1 MFDAGFFERLMRLV
15 LVCFLWASVPICAS
29 QLRANDS
36 LPWEKDFESAREKA
50 IREGK
55 PLFVM
60 MTATWCGP
68 CKMLESKTL
77 PNEFILSGL
86 KDFIWVQ
93 AFEDKDVESRYKC
106 RGYPTLAFVEP
117 QSDKV
122 FSTSVG
128 YQPVAGFLKTV
139 IKARKDG
146 GMPLSDELTQLE
158 SKVFNP
164 DMTKIRSLID
174 ANDGHGLK
182 EYLEPA
188 SEDVLREK
196 NFLLL
201 KVSIPEGL
209 DRRDV
214 VVLANSQQD
223 QFLSKTGL
231 MCISIPTSVSES
243 KLQIFAPGCQVAEM
257 EIKFP
262 KNEAIATK
270 VVKVTELTAKNS
282 VKLGG
287 MVAFPDGSPAA
298 NAIIRIADVA
308 WVKADKNG
316 KYQFPK
322 LPIGQFDIRV
332 ECPGGELQD
341 QIKLVRGKPMKQDIV
356 VRPAATIGIRWAVQM
371 DEGSTKLTGEGLR
384 EGEAYFSASHSRF
397 SLLKGMHTS
406 GRYGSDFCI
415 SDDLNRYEKV
425 LKPNMKEA
433 IAANAGP
440 KLFFFSVDG
449 SSHGNGLHLED
460 RSFSELTEIDEQY
473 KNQPHKYF
481 QMLRGDLVKVG
492 QVYSVYCCQ
501 HKLFAKM
508 EIISVTEAAGA
519 GNGSRSRR

>member
-1 MFDAGFFERLMRLV
+1 MCAACFFERSMRLV
-15 LVCFLWASVPICAS
+15 LVSVAWAWMLVSANH
-29 QLRANDS
+29 LRGNDA
-36 LPWEKDFESAREKA
+36 LPWEKDFASAREKA

-86 KDFIWVQ
+86 KDFVWVQ

-106 RGYPTLAFVEP
+106 RGYPTLAFVDP
-117 QSDKV
+117 QTDKV
-122 FSTSVG
+122 FSTSIG
-128 YQPVAGFLKTV
+128 YQPVSGFLRTV
-139 IKARKDG
+139 VKARKDG

-158 SKVFNP
+158 SKVFTP
-164 DMTKIRSLID
+164 DMTKIRSLIE

-188 SEDVLREK
+188 SEDVLRER
-196 NFLLL
+196 NYLLL

-223 QFLSKTGL
+223 QFLSNTGL
-231 MCISIPTSVSES
+231 MCISIPTSVSEC
-243 KLQIFAPGCQVAEM
+243 KLQVFAPGCQVAEM
-257 EIKFP
+257 EVKFP

-270 VVKVTELTAKNS
+270 VIKVTELTGKNS
-282 VKLGG
+282 VKLAGRI
-287 MVAFPDGSPAA
+287 AFPDGIPAA
-298 NAIIRIADVA
+298 NAIVRIADVA

-322 LPIGQFDIRV
+322 LPAGQFDIRV
-332 ECPGGELQD
+332 ECAGGELQD

-356 VRPAATIGIRWAVQM
+356 VRPASTIGIRWAVQM
-371 DEGSTKLTGEGLR
+371 EEGSTKLTGEGVR
-384 EGEAYFSASHSRF
+384 EGEAYFTADNSRF
-397 SLLKGMHTS
+397 SLLRGMHTS
-406 GRYGSDFCI
+406 GRYGSDFAV
-415 SDDLNRYEKV
+415 SDDLSRYEKV

-433 IAANAGP
+433 IAAHTGP
-440 KLFFFSVDG
+440 MFFFYSVDG
-449 SSHGNGLHLED
+449 SVHGNGLHLED
-460 RSFSELTEIDEQY
+460 KPFSELTEIDEQY
-473 KNQPHKYF
+473 KHQPKKYF

-501 HKLFAKM
+501 QKLFAKM
-508 EIISVTEAAGA
+508 EIISVTEAASRSGS
-519 GNGSRSRR
+519 GSRR